1 MNWYLLWRL
10 LKWIGLLLWGM
21 GLYRVSV
28 QSKQTDRLKGLYG
41 FAVFGFALT
50 WMSGWLMMKHLGYS
64 MGATWISN
72 AMLFGLLSMVGTFL
86 RTFSSQKGKLYNAMI
101 WIGFALSM
109 SSMVVRAGDG
119 ATLGLVS
126 AVAILFGA
134 LMTMGLDAGHQE
146 ETANGVE
153 LEVIQGFKWMAWVEG
168 LTVLVLFL
176 LYIPAKKLM
185 GINLDGGTGMIGWT
199 HGVFVIL
206 YVLSLT
212 FTFRK
217 LGWSWMQYVAGGLS
231 SFFPFGTFIFE
242 RKVLRVKEES

>member
-1 MNWYLLWRL
+1 MEWYLLWRL
-10 LKWIGLLLWGM
+10 LKWIGLLMWGM

-28 QSKQTDRLKGLYG
+28 QPKQTERLKGLYG

-64 MGATWISN
+64 MGARWISN
-72 AMLFGLLSMVGTFL
+72 AMLFGLLSISGTFL
-86 RTFSSQKGKLYNAMI
+86 RAFSIQNGKVYNAMI
-101 WIGFALSM
+101 WVGFALSIA
-109 SSMVVRAGDG
+109 SMVVRTGDA

-126 AVAILFGA
+126 GVAALFGGLMA
-134 LMTMGLDAGHQE
+134 LGLEAGHQDE
-146 ETANGVE
+146 SVE
-153 LEVIQGFKWMAWVEG
+153 LIESEVIRGFKWMAWVEG
-168 LTVLVLFL
+168 LTVLVLFV
-176 LYIPAKKLM
+176 LYLPAKKLM

-217 LGWSWMQYVAGGLS
+217 LGWSWLQYIAGGLS

-242 RKVLRVKEES
+242 RKVLASQGRE

>member
-1 MNWYLLWRL
+1 MEWYSLWRL
-10 LKWIGLLLWGM
+10 LKWIGLLMWGM

-28 QSKQTDRLKGLYG
+28 QPKQTERLKGLYG

-50 WMSGWLMMKHLGYS
+50 WMSGWLMMKHLGYTL
-64 MGATWISN
+64 GATWISN

-86 RTFSSQKGKLYNAMI
+86 RAFSTQNGKLYNAII
-101 WIGFALSM
+101 WVGLALSVA
-109 SSMVVRAGDG
+109 SMVVRNGDI
-119 ATLGLVS
+119 AAFGLVGG
-126 AVAILFGA
+126 VLFCG
-134 LMTMGLDAGHQE
+134 LMTMRLEGGHQDESE
-146 ETANGVE
+146 ELIDA
-153 LEVIQGFKWMAWVEG
+153 EVIQGFKWMAWVEG

-176 LYIPAKKLM
+176 LYLPAKKLM